1 MRDNLLSK
9 PKLNLIGLIKR
20 REEVTAKEAAD
31 ELERA
36 TSTIRQHLSN
46 LESDGFVENRFQQ
59 QDVGRPKKLYYLTE
73 RAEVFFE
80 NRHRQVLSR
89 LIEFLQQHGAQEQL
103 SEFFDEVGGEL
114 VEEYERRTRNL
125 SEDQKL
131 VQLEGML
138 EEDGYLPDIRRT
150 SDNRLCIEFHH
161 CPFATV
167 VEHDRA
173 PCRLEQRMLSQLIDG
188 EIVQTCHMFRGDS
201 TCRFVIDT
209 EERDED
215 NS

>member
-20 REEVTAKEAAD
+20 REEVTAKEAAE

-36 TSTIRQHLSN
+36 TSTMRQHLSN

-59 QDVGRPKKLYYLTE
+59 QDVGRPKKLYYLTD
-73 RAEVFFE
+73 RADVFFE
-80 NRHRQVLSR
+80 DRHRQVLSK
-89 LIEFLQQHGAQEQL
+89 LIEFLQQRGAQEQL
-103 SEFFDEVGGEL
+103 SEFFDEIGSEFA
-114 VEEYERRTRNL
+114 EEYERRTRDL
-125 SEDQKL
+125 SGEQRL
-131 VQLEGML
+131 AQLEGML
-138 EEDGYLPDIRRT
+138 EKDGYLPTIGRT
-150 SDNRLCIEFHH
+150 SDDRLCIEFHH
-161 CPFATV
+161 CPFRTV

-173 PCRLEQRMLSQLIDG
+173 PCRLERRMLSELVGG

-201 TCRFVIDT
+201 ACRFLV
-209 EERDED
+209 ESGEGDED